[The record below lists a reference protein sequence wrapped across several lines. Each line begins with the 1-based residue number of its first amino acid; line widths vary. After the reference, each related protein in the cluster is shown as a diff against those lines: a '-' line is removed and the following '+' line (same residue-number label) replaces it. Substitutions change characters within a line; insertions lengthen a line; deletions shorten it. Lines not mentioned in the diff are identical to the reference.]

1 VAASVER
8 ALRALQHAVRA
19 PEPKAP
25 DRRTQRSGPIPDD
38 LQTEAA
44 KSMILWAPEC
54 DALDELAQR
63 LADDLRFEH
72 MDAKE
77 IDAAVWRFACQATLQ
92 RSEDH
97 VKPFVSAHARSPE
110 EHTCYFPVEH
120 LKMPAASELYGVTFL
135 PWDDA
140 AKPLKGPW
148 PVPEGASVVAVP
160 CCGTSRKAM
169 AERARPLAEHALRI
183 LRATLR
189 EHPGIVDRQLRFRL
203 DESYWFEDG
212 LGGWS
217 LHPEKGWE
225 LELHESFLPYATDPS
240 IATLPAKPRN
250 EIGRRAH
257 RALTWIEE
265 AQLAVDPLAAVL
277 ALFYAL
283 ETLLGDSD
291 PGQKGPRLA
300 VRRAT
305 LGARVRGQFQHP
317 IDVIVLYD
325 EVRSCAVHGDTPSPI
340 SERAQM
346 SLARSVRH
354 AISEFLTYAATNGLK
369 RRADVVASLQAD
381 ENWRRIIDE
390 LIKPNPNWH
399 EHVRHLPG
407 SEDSP

>member
-1 VAASVER
+1 MAAAAVER
-8 ALRALQHAVRA
+8 ALRTLQHAARA
-19 PEPKAP
+19 REPETP
-25 DRRTQRSGPIPDD
+25 DRRTYRTGQIPDD
-38 LQTEAA
+38 LQTETA
-44 KSMILWAPEC
+44 KSMVLWAPEC
-54 DALDELAQR
+54 GALDELAQN
-63 LADDLRFEH
+63 LADDERFEH

-77 IDAAVWRFACQATLQ
+77 IDAAAWRFACEAALQ
-92 RSEDH
+92 RSDDH
-97 VKPFVSAHARSPE
+97 VKPFLAAHARPLE

-120 LKMPAASELYGVTFL
+120 LKVPAATELYGVTFL
-135 PWDDA
+135 PWADA
-140 AKPLKGPW
+140 AKPLSVPW
-148 PVPEGASVVAVP
+148 PVPEGASVVAVR
-160 CCGTSRKAM
+160 CRGTSRKAM
-169 AERARPLAEHALRI
+169 AERARPLAEHALRV

-225 LELHESFLPYATDPS
+225 LELHESFLPYATDSS
-240 IATLPAKPRN
+240 IASLPAEPRN
-250 EIGRRAH
+250 EIERRAH

-305 LGARVRGQFQHP
+305 LGACVRGEFHHP
-317 IDVIVLYD
+317 IDVIMLYD
-325 EVRSCAVHGDTPSPI
+325 AVRSTAVHGDTPSPV
-340 SERAQM
+340 SERAQL

-354 AISEFLTYAATNGLK
+354 AVSEFLTYAETNGLK
-369 RRADVVASLQAD
+369 RRRDVVSSLQAD
-381 ENWRRIIDE
+381 EHWRRIVDE
-390 LIKPNPNWH
+390 LIKPNPEWQ
-399 EHVRHLPG
+399 EHVKQLPNA
-407 SEDSP
+407 E